1 MLCTIAL
8 NTRSSLSATK
18 FGVMTQNSLRL
29 GNSRSQRASPFKSR
43 CHDSLVRLIVEAVS
57 QIPWINSTAVQTAAT
72 IQAQPNPVPAGD
84 GLGTT
89 TIVWKTGDGSQG
101 QVYVSED
108 GAEDK
113 LFDAG
118 TEGSTP
124 APWIRAAS
132 TYEFRLYA
140 GTNHKTLLGSVKVTR
155 AT

>member
-1 MLCTIAL
+1 MKRIAL
-8 NTRSSLSATK
+8 ARSLQAPLLACMLVLAACT
-18 FGVMTQNSLRL
+18 G
-29 GNSRSQRASPFKSR
+29 SQAAQPAGGSDARQSS
-43 CHDSLVRLIVEAVS
+43 
-57 QIPWINSTAVQTAAT
+57 AT

-89 TIVWKTGDGSQG
+89 TILWKTGDGSQG

-108 GAEDK
+108 GADDK

-118 TEGSTP
+118 TQGSTP
-124 APWIRAAS
+124 APWIRSGS

-140 GTNHKTLLGSVKVTR
+140 GADHKTLLGSVKVTR

>member
-1 MLCTIAL
+1 MTPQARLALLGSVMLLCVAC
-8 NTRSSLSATK
+8 SASTA
-18 FGVMTQNSLRL
+18 TQPSNS
-29 GNSRSQRASPFKSR
+29 
-43 CHDSLVRLIVEAVS
+43 
-57 QIPWINSTAVQTAAT
+57 NSTAVQSAAT

-108 GAEDK
+108 GGEDK

-118 TEGSTP
+118 TDGSTQ